1 MKLYNKS
8 ELMPLLESF
17 GFNFSKSLG
26 QNFLIDKNILDKII
40 NNSNINKN
48 TNVLEIGP
56 GAGTLTYELC
66 KCAKKVVSVEIDN
79 ALIPILEHN
88 LSKFSNFTL
97 INNDIMKI
105 DLKKLIED
113 NFGSE
118 KFIVA
123 ANLPYYITT
132 PIIMNIFEGSFNVES
147 MILMIQK
154 EVADRIYAD
163 PGTKDYGALTVGV
176 GFYASPEIICQAP
189 PHCFTPQPKI
199 SSVVIKLNVY
209 ENSPYHVNNKEMFFK
224 TVKSVFSQRR
234 KTLVNSLSGSPFIN
248 CDKRDIEKALSNMGL
263 DIKIRGEKLDIEQ
276 LAALSNYLFKN

>member
-8 ELMPLLESF
+8 ELMPLLENF
-17 GFNFSKSLG
+17 GFNFSKTLG
-26 QNFLIDKNILDKII
+26 QNFLVDKNVLDKIVD
-40 NNSNINKN
+40 NSNINKN

-66 KCAKKVVSVEIDN
+66 KRAKKVVAIEIDN
-79 ALIPILEHN
+79 ALVPILEHN
-88 LSKFSNFTL
+88 LFEFNNFIL

-105 DLKKLIED
+105 DLKKLTDEH
-113 NFGSE
+113 FGDE

-132 PIIMNIFEGSFNVES
+132 PIIMNMFEGGFNVES

-154 EVADRIYAD
+154 EVADRIYAK

-176 GFYASPEIICQAP
+176 GFYSSPEIICQAP
-189 PHCFTPQPKI
+189 PHCFTPQPKV

-209 ENSPYHVNNKEMFFK
+209 EKPPYHVNNKEMFFK
-224 TVKSVFSQRR
+224 MVKSVFSQRR

-248 CDKRDIEKALSNMGL
+248 CDKTQIEKALKDMSL
-263 DIKIRGEKLDIEQ
+263 DLKIRGEKLDIGQ
-276 LAALSNYLFKN
+276 LAELSNHLFK